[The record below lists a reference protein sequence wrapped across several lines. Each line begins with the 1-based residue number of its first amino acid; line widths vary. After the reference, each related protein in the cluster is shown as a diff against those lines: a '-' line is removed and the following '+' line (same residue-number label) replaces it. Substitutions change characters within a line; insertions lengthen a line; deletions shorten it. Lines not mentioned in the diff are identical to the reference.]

1 MSDKDSSALVEDFN
15 QIKERKRDVKEDLR
29 ERIETGDILS
39 EDLDMI
45 EEAVNLV
52 YQHSGNSQDR
62 LYTEMFHVRLQNLKD
77 SGYNIDTKRTAIESA
92 LRYSVEQDSA
102 KIRMLAAYLAA
113 ISDEQ
118 YDSMLKINIDGNY

>member
-1 MSDKDSSALVEDFN
+1 MSDKSSSDLVEEFN
-15 QIKERKRDVKEDLR
+15 EIKERKQNVKEDLR

-92 LRYSVEQDSA
+92 LRCSVEHDSA
-102 KIRMLAAYLAA
+102 KMRMLAAYLAA